1 MPQPRKIKRNLP
13 EAQARLIAQQLKIL
27 RKKRGITQAQLAE
40 KVGLTQNAIAS
51 YETGRINLVD
61 VTLFDLVETLNASA
75 DELLGMKTK
84 KVATQNMSLRLIKRM
99 NAIDALPE
107 TKKKHVLKVLDD
119 TLKANTRA

>member
-13 EAQARLIAQQLKIL
+13 EAQARLIAQQLKTL

-40 KVGLTQNAIAS
+40 KIGLTQNAIAS

-61 VTLFDLVETLNASA
+61 VTLFDLAETLNASA

-84 KVATQNMSLRLIKRM
+84 KIATKNMSLRLIKRM

-107 TKKKHVLKVLDD
+107 PKKKHVLKVLDD